1 MRREERFEVGE
12 LARVEIDV
20 PTGSVQAR
28 SGAAGRVEVV
38 VDAGSAEQFEISRL
52 GDAVTVRAPS
62 GWFARGGR
70 ANVSL
75 VVPVRTDVAINVA
88 TAEVNLRGELGAV
101 RARSASADIAVDEAT
116 RVEAHSASG
125 DVRVQAAGEVQVSSA
140 SGDIRI
146 GSVAGALS
154 ASSASGDIG
163 AERRDNV
170 EAQPISALDPNRL
183 RPCGTGL
190 HARDEVQAE
199 LRRLRRRFD
208 LLLGIRFGV
217 HRRGLVAVWPRQQR
231 GDQRRDRQ
239 QDEHDHDQSTG
250 SHASSLGASWDSAL

>member
-28 SGAAGRVEVV
+28 SGAAGMVEVV

-163 AERRDNV
+163 AERVGGRV
-170 EAQPISALDPNRL
+170 EV
-183 RPCGTGL
+183 GTTSG
-190 HARDEVQAE
+190 DI
-199 LRRLRRRFD
+199 RLRRCD
-208 LLLGIRFGV
+208 GDDIAVKTVSGDITIGLPTGIRVEPDISTLSGSTSLPKGPV
-217 HRRGLVAVWPRQQR
+217 SSAAVPRRTVRLRARAVS
-231 GDQRRDRQ
+231 GDIKIERV
-239 QDEHDHDQSTG
+239 S
-250 SHASSLGASWDSAL
+250 

>member
-28 SGAAGRVEVV
+28 SGAAGMVEVV

-62 GWFARGGR
+62 GWFARGGK
-70 ANVSL
+70 ANVSV
-75 VVPVRTDVAINVA
+75 VVPPRTDMAINVS

-125 DVRVQAAGEVQVSSA
+125 DVRVHAAGEVQVSSA

-146 GSVAGALS
+146 GHVLGGLT
-154 ASSASGDIG
+154 ASSASGD
-163 AERRDNV
+163 V
-170 EAQPISALDPNRL
+170 SADRVGG
-183 RPCGTGL
+183 RVDVGTTSG
-190 HARDEVQAE
+190 DI
-199 LRRLRRRFD
+199 RLRRCD
-208 LLLGIRFGV
+208 GDDIGVKTVSGDISLGLPPGIRVVPDISTLSGSTTLPKGPV
-217 HRRGLVAVWPRQQR
+217 SSAEVPRRTVRLRARAVS
-231 GDQRRDRQ
+231 GDVRVERV
-239 QDEHDHDQSTG
+239 G
-250 SHASSLGASWDSAL
+250 